1 MVRLSRSIPLLLVA
15 TAATLSAGACRKKPT
30 PTPQPVVNQDSID
43 RARRMQDSIDAANRA
58 RQDSIDAA
66 NAAARA
72 RQDSIDAA
80 AARLA
85 SARTALTAMI
95 YFEYDQ
101 SDITDASKSMLDAKL
116 PLLNANTG
124 LRMRVTGHTDSRGS
138 DEYNL
143 ALGRRRADAVKR
155 YLVQRGIDASRI
167 ETTSA
172 GEERPAASGDDESA
186 WSQNR
191 RAEFEITAG
200 GDNLVLPNS

>member
-1 MVRLSRSIPLLLVA
+1 MLTVA
-15 TAATLSAGACRKKPT
+15 GAATISAGACRKKPT

-58 RQDSIDAA
+58 RQDSI
-66 NAAARA
+66 NAAAAAASRA
-72 RQDSIDAA
+72 RQDSVDAA
-80 AARLA
+80 NARMTAARN
-85 SARTALTAMI
+85 ALTAMV

-101 SDITDASKSMLDAKL
+101 SDITDQSKATLDAKL

-143 ALGRRRADAVKR
+143 ALGRRRAEAVKR
-155 YLVQRGIDASRI
+155 YLTQRGIDASRI

-172 GEERPAASGDDESA
+172 GEERPIATGDDESA

-200 GDNLVLPNS
+200 GETLTLPPQ